1 LENVFLV
8 KTDKNTSQ
16 HITHQDFLG
25 KHHKHK

>member
-1 LENVFLV
+1 VFLV